1 MNLILTPD
9 EIRRAEAAANAD
21 GLSYAAMMEAAGRG
35 CAAFLLRQYPEE
47 PRFAVLVGKGKNG
60 GDGFVIARVLA
71 KAGRRVTVIRAFD
84 CPSDPLSE
92 AMREKL
98 PDGVRVLTSPAPD
111 ALCGAG
117 VIVDAVFGIG
127 FAGEVPEP
135 VRALLE
141 RANGAAAARVAID
154 LPSGFVFRADH
165 TLTMLCLK
173 PQHVMKPL
181 CGCCGEVHVI
191 DIGFAPPVPAKPTC
205 TLLPE
210 TAFAAL
216 PARPFDA
223 NKGTFGNALIVAGSY
238 RMPGA
243 AVIAA
248 TGCLHTGAGL
258 TTLAFPDKAYPAV
271 TAHLTEAVLLPLP
284 TDGDGGL
291 HEAAIPHLQKALTK
305 ASALV
310 IGPGLGTGDG
320 AARVLRFLLD
330 TASCPLVLDAD
341 GINLFAAHKLKANGE
356 KPWILTPHPGEM
368 ARLTGKTA
376 AEINADREGTAR
388 VFAKQTGVTLLLK
401 GANTL
406 VASPDGRLYV
416 NPTGTPAMARGGS
429 GDLLAG
435 VIGALLAQGAEP
447 FAAASLGAYFH
458 GLAGNTAEARF
469 GPYAATVSRIADALF
484 Q

>member
-9 EIRRAEAAANAD
+9 EIRRAEAAANAG

-60 GDGFVIARVLA
+60 GDGFVIARILA
-71 KAGRRVTVIRAFD
+71 EAGRRVTVIKAFD

-127 FAGEVPEP
+127 FAGEVPAK
-135 VRALLE
+135 VLALLE
-141 RANGAAAARVAID
+141 RANAMDAARVAID

-173 PQHVMKPL
+173 PRHVMKPS
-181 CGCCGEVHVI
+181 CGCCGELHVI
-191 DIGFAPPVPAKPTC
+191 DIGFPPPVPARPTF
-205 TLLPE
+205 TYLPE
-210 TAFAAL
+210 TARAAL

-223 NKGTFGNALIVAGSY
+223 NKGTFGSALIVAGSR

-248 TGCLHTGAGL
+248 TGCLNAGAGL
-258 TTLAFPDKAYPAV
+258 TVLAFPENAYPAV

-284 TDGDGGL
+284 TDGDGL
-291 HEAAIPHLQKALTK
+291 HETAIPPLEKALQK

-310 IGPGLGTGDG
+310 IGPGLGTGDS
-320 AARVLRFLLD
+320 AAQVLRFLLERAD
-330 TASCPLVLDAD
+330 CPLVLDAD

-388 VFAKQTGVTLLLK
+388 AFAERTGVTLLLK

-435 VIGALLAQGAEP
+435 VIGALLAQGTEP
-447 FAAASLGAYFH
+447 FAAACLGAYFH